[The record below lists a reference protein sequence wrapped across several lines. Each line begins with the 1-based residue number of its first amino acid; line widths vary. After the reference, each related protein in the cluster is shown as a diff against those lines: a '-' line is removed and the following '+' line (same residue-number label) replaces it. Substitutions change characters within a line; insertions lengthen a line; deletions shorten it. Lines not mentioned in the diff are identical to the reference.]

1 MRDPSA
7 GLTYGFDV
15 FFKKTPQLKHS
26 IVADW
31 LDTPGSVVK
40 KTSAVPLKISMD
52 AAESGFRRCRRPVT

>member
-1 MRDPSA
+1 
-7 GLTYGFDV
+7 V

-40 KTSAVPLKISMD
+40 KTSAVPPKI
-52 AAESGFRRCRRPVT
+52 